1 MSMNRSDLTRVSVE
15 VGTEPVSFETGWL
28 VRQADGSVVVRHGD
42 TIVLVTATMSA
53 TPREGIDFFPL
64 LCDYEEKMYAAGKIP
79 GGFFKREGRPG
90 ERAILAARLMD
101 RPIRPLFPKGFRND
115 VQAHDPSVLA
125 INGASAALALS
136 DIPFEGPIGAVR
148 IGLINGAFVVNPPMP
163 ALDAESALDLVVAGT
178 SDAIVMVEAGA
189 IEVPEE
195 RFVDG
200 LALAHEEIKKLI
212 AVQRDLAAKAGR
224 PK

>member
-28 VRQADGSVVVRHGD
+28 ARQADGSVVVRHGD

-115 VQAHDPSVLA
+115 VQVVATVLSADQAHDPSVLA

-148 IGLINGAFVVNPPMP
+148 IGLIHA
-163 ALDAESALDLVVAGT
+163 
-178 SDAIVMVEAGA
+178 
-189 IEVPEE
+189 
-195 RFVDG
+195 
-200 LALAHEEIKKLI
+200 
-212 AVQRDLAAKAGR
+212 AV
-224 PK
+224 